1 MNFRLLAVLCEV
13 VHLNGRVTLQKLDH
27 LVAQLELELL
37 VGKQH
42 INCDVPRHVVD
53 AWIRLMHLLVQNL
66 HKVLVLVDE
75 GVQLN
80 RIQAVIKLQN
90 LLLEAGEHLDE
101 VLLVIRLRF
110 YVLQYLS
117 LVNSV
122 VLK

>member
-1 MNFRLLAVLCEV
+1 MNFRLLAGLCEV
-13 VHLNGRVTLQKLDH
+13 VHLNGRVALQKLDH

-53 AWIRLMHLLVQNL
+53 ACIPLMHLLVQNL
-66 HKVLVLVDE
+66 HEVLVLVDE